1 MADLDLTKISELDH
15 RANRGVLQKTGV
27 PALRD
32 NEEHYRDLVENSFD
46 LMCTHDFDGLILSV
60 NLASARTLGYE
71 PHEIV
76 NRNIREFLSPQSY
89 QEFDAF
95 LAAIHKQSI
104 FKGFLRLLTK
114 SGETRIWRFT
124 STVKSD
130 GAQARFVRGAAHDV
144 TDILQAQKALRRS
157 EERLRV
163 AAAVGRMYAWEWDP
177 ATDLV
182 LRSAESVDILGLN
195 GATIDGV
202 GKDYFNFVHPDDRDR
217 VWDLATSLTPAV
229 QEYRTEYR
237 RYRPDGTMLWLQES
251 GHATFDKAGKMIR
264 LVGMTADITER
275 KRANEALQASEERNR
290 QLVRESPIAML
301 VTHGLEQKNELVNER
316 FTAIFGYSI
325 EDVPSVAEWW
335 SLAYPEKA
343 YREKIRR
350 EWQARVAEAIKTRST
365 IAPMEAKVRCKDG
378 SYRYVEFHFA
388 SLGETNLVSL
398 VDLTE
403 RKNAQDELAK
413 VGGRLIEAQEQERTR
428 IGRELHDD
436 IGQQLAILGIGLA
449 NLDELLLGSSAKV
462 RSHVK
467 KLQKRVSEIST
478 DVGAIS
484 QELHSSKLELLG
496 LNVAVR
502 SLCQEF
508 ARFYK
513 VKIDFVG
520 RDLPRQLPKDISI
533 CLFRVAQEALSNGVK
548 HSRGG
553 QFVVQL
559 VGMPGA
565 IHLSVRDDGVGF
577 DPENTM
583 NRRGLGLISMR
594 ERLTLVR
601 GTVEIRSKP
610 RGGTEIFCSV
620 PSAN

>member
-1 MADLDLTKISELDH
+1 MANLDLTKTSKRTS
-15 RANRGVLQKTGV
+15 RASRALLKKAEV
-27 PALRD
+27 PALREAAFQE

-46 LMCTHDFDGLILSV
+46 LICTHDFDGVILSV

-71 PHEIV
+71 PHELV
-76 NRNIREFLSPQSY
+76 NRNIRQFLSPQSHL
-89 QEFDAF
+89 EFDAF
-95 LAAIHKQSI
+95 LVAIRTQSV
-104 FKGFLRLLTK
+104 FKGYLRLLTK

-130 GAQARFVRGAAHDV
+130 GTQARFVRGAAHDV

-195 GATIDGV
+195 GATTDGV
-202 GKDYFNFVHPDDRDR
+202 GKDYFNFVHPDDRDK
-217 VWDLATSLTPAV
+217 VWELATSLTPAV
-229 QEYRTEYR
+229 PDYRTEYR

-251 GHATFDKAGKMIR
+251 GQATFDKAGKMIR

-275 KRANEALQASEERNR
+275 KS
-290 QLVRESPIAML
+290 
-301 VTHGLEQKNELVNER
+301 
-316 FTAIFGYSI
+316 
-325 EDVPSVAEWW
+325 
-335 SLAYPEKA
+335 
-343 YREKIRR
+343 
-350 EWQARVAEAIKTRST
+350 
-365 IAPMEAKVRCKDG
+365 
-378 SYRYVEFHFA
+378 
-388 SLGETNLVSL
+388 
-398 VDLTE
+398 
-403 RKNAQDELAK
+403 AQDELAK

-436 IGQQLAILGIGLA
+436 IGQQLAIVGIGLA
-449 NLDELLLGSSAKV
+449 NLDGLLLGSSAKV
-462 RSHVK
+462 RRHIK

-520 RDLPRQLPKDISI
+520 KDLPRQLPKDISL
-533 CLFRVAQEALSNGVK
+533 CLFRVAQAALSNGVK
-548 HSRGG
+548 HSQAR
-553 QFVVQL
+553 QFAVQL
-559 VGMPGA
+559 VKMPGA

-577 DPENTM
+577 APETATNQ
-583 NRRGLGLISMR
+583 RGLGLISMR
-594 ERLTLVR
+594 ERLTLVG
-601 GTVEIRSKP
+601 GTMEIRSKP

-620 PSAN
+620 PFAS